1 MPEPGV
7 HEVQHRVFD
16 AAHVQVHATAVAR
29 ELGAGPVPFVFQ
41 GTELVG
47 ILRINVA
54 QLVPGGAGPL
64 RHDIGVPPIVLQAIA
79 QVQFHIHPVGGLGQ
93 RGMGDGIGVVRVEG
107 HRLVVFHLGQDHGQ
121 GRFGQGVRHI
131 VLIVHNGERLTPVAL
146 AGKQPIAQLILDFFR
161 TNIVRNQ
168 PGDSVRNGGGGVL
181 AVDVKAVGVG
191 GVNVR
196 RVTNKRLGGHVPVEH
211 RHDGQAKHGSK
222 LVVAGVV
229 RGHGHDRPRAVA
241 GEHIVGDKD
250 RHLLAIDRVG
260 GVGSQEHAGFVL
272 ILLPFDVRLCGNGRP
287 VGGHRRRGSRLA
299 TGPAGIGASRVGGVG
314 REGVDKLML
323 GGQHQVGCAK
333 QGVGAGGKHRDRM
346 VAGGEIHLGA
356 AGPADPIPLHVL
368 DLIGPIQNLKIINKP
383 VGICSNAH
391 HPLRQLFAEH
401 REVTALG
408 TAVGGHFLV
417 RQHCAQAGAPIH
429 HGIRPVDQPVF
440 VNHLGLLHLIQ
451 LCKVRG
457 AELLCELF
465 RDGPGAILQEGD
477 EFGDAARLVGLGVEP
492 GVEDLEENPLG
503 PAVIVLVGGG
513 DGAALIVPQPQTAQL
528 TLHVFDRFLRFD
540 RRVRAG
546 LDGVL
551 LRRQA
556 ERIIAQGVQHILAE
570 HAVEPGECVGGNVSE
585 RVAHV

>member
-1 MPEPGV
+1 M
-7 HEVQHRVFD
+7 
-16 AAHVQVHATAVAR
+16 
-29 ELGAGPVPFVFQ
+29 
-41 GTELVG
+41 
-47 ILRINVA
+47 
-54 QLVPGGAGPL
+54 
-64 RHDIGVPPIVLQAIA
+64 
-79 QVQFHIHPVGGLGQ
+79 
-93 RGMGDGIGVVRVEG
+93 
-107 HRLVVFHLGQDHGQ
+107 
-121 GRFGQGVRHI
+121 
-131 VLIVHNGERLTPVAL
+131 
-146 AGKQPIAQLILDFFR
+146 
-161 TNIVRNQ
+161 
-168 PGDSVRNGGGGVL
+168 
-181 AVDVKAVGVG
+181 
-191 GVNVR
+191 
-196 RVTNKRLGGHVPVEH
+196 
-211 RHDGQAKHGSK
+211 
-222 LVVAGVV
+222 

-241 GEHIVGDKD
+241 GEHIVGNKD

-299 TGPAGIGASRVGGVG
+299 AGPAGIGTLRVGSIG

-333 QGVGAGGKHRDRM
+333 QGVGAGGEHRDRM
-346 VAGGEIHLGA
+346 AAGGEIHLGA
-356 AGPADPIPLHVL
+356 AGPADPVPLHVF
-368 DLIGPIQNLKIINKP
+368 DLIGPIQDLKIINKP
-383 VGICSNAH
+383 VCICGNAH
-391 HPLRQLFAEH
+391 HPLGQLFAEH

-417 RQHCAQAGAPIH
+417 RQHRAQARAPIH

-440 VNHLGLLHLIQ
+440 INHLGLLYLIQ

-457 AELLCELF
+457 TELLCEFL
-465 RDGPGAILQEGD
+465 RDGPGTVLQEGD
-477 EFGDAARLVGLGVEP
+477 KFGDAARLIGLGVEP
-492 GVEDLEENPLG
+492 SVEDLEENPLG
-503 PAVIVLVGGG
+503 PAVIVLIGGG

-528 TLHVFDRFLRFD
+528 TLHVFDGFLGFD

-556 ERIIAQGVQHILAE
+556 ERIIAQGVQYIFAE